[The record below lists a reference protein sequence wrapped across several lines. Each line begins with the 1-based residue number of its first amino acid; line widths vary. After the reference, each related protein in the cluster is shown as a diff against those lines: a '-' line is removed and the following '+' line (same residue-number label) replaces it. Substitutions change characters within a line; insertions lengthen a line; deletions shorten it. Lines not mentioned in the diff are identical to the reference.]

1 MRKLCIYLFV
11 LFCSFWVSTQSFAHP
26 LKNSP
31 SPKWRIAY
39 VEGGPYSEYQSTLM
53 AILKGFIQQ
62 NVIKKINLP
71 PVNSFNDC
79 KELWDW
85 AVKNTKSDSIE
96 FIPDGFYSA
105 NWDSEQR
112 TAQKEN
118 ILNRIHEK
126 NDIDILLA
134 FGTFG
139 GSDFAT
145 DEHDVPTFVLSVTD
159 YVEAK
164 IIVSPQDS
172 GRDHVH
178 ASVETGRYER
188 QLATFYDVFHFKKL
202 GIPFDDSED
211 GKATI
216 ALTQLESAAKNLGFE
231 LELCGFNTL
240 ESKDKVVDNLIFC
253 LEDLGKRTDAIYMTM
268 NTAMQRDRM
277 TDILKPVIDAG
288 LPTFSQL
295 GVDETELG
303 VLMSLSQ
310 PSFDNEGLNTVKA
323 IIETMNGKL
332 PRECEQEYSGPLGL
346 AINLKMAML
355 IGWNPP
361 FEILAAVDNIFH
373 EIRNDDK

>member
-1 MRKLCIYLFV
+1 MRKIFIYFFV
-11 LFCSFWVSTQSFAHP
+11 FLCSFCMSSQSPAHP

-39 VEGGPYSEYQSTLM
+39 VEGGPYSEYQYTFM
-53 AILKGFIQQ
+53 AILKGLVQKNI
-62 NVIKKINLP
+62 IKKVSLP
-71 PVNSFNDC
+71 SVGSFNDS

-85 AVKNTKSDSIE
+85 AVQNTKSDIIE

-105 NWDSEQR
+105 SWSSEERIQ
-112 TAQKEN
+112 QKETV
-118 ILNRIHEK
+118 LKRINEQ
-126 NDIDILLA
+126 NDIDMILA

-159 YVEAK
+159 YVQAK
-164 IIVSPQDS
+164 IIVSPKDS

-202 GIPFDDSED
+202 GVPFDDSED

-216 ALTQLESAAKNLGFE
+216 ALTQLETAAKNLGFE

-240 ESKDKVVDNLIFC
+240 ESKDKVVDNLISC
-253 LEDLGKRTDAIYMTM
+253 LQDLGKRTDAIYMTM

-277 TDILKPVIDAG
+277 TDILKPVIDVG

-310 PSFDNEGLNTVKA
+310 PSFDNEGLNTVEA
-323 IIETMNGKL
+323 MIETINGKL

>member
-1 MRKLCIYLFV
+1 MRKIFIYFFV
-11 LFCSFWVSTQSFAHP
+11 FLCSFCMSSQSPAHP

-39 VEGGPYSEYQSTLM
+39 VEGGPYSEYQYTFM
-53 AILKGFIQQ
+53 AILKGLVQKNI
-62 NVIKKINLP
+62 IKKVSLP
-71 PVNSFNDC
+71 SVGSFNDS

-85 AVKNTKSDSIE
+85 AVQNTKSDIIE

-105 NWDSEQR
+105 SWSSEERIQ
-112 TAQKEN
+112 QKETV
-118 ILNRIHEK
+118 LKRINEQ
-126 NDIDILLA
+126 NDIDMILA

-159 YVEAK
+159 YVQAK
-164 IIVSPQDS
+164 IIVSPKDS

-202 GIPFDDSED
+202 GVPFDDSED

-216 ALTQLESAAKNLGFE
+216 ALAQLETAAKNLGFE

-240 ESKDKVVDNLIFC
+240 ESKDKVVDNLISC
-253 LEDLGKRTDAIYMTM
+253 LQDLGKRTDAIYMTM

-310 PSFDNEGLNTVKA
+310 PSFDNEGLNTVEA
-323 IIETMNGKL
+323 MIETINGKL

>member
-1 MRKLCIYLFV
+1 MRKIFIYVFIL
-11 LFCSFWVSTQSFAHP
+11 LCSFCISSQSFAHP

-39 VEGGPYSEYQSTLM
+39 VEGGPYSEYQYTLM
-53 AILKGFIQQ
+53 AILKGLIQQ
-62 NVIKKINLP
+62 NIIKKVSLP
-71 PVNSFNDC
+71 PVDSFNDS
-79 KELWDW
+79 KGLWDW
-85 AVKNTKSDSIE
+85 AVQNAKSDIIE

-105 NWDSEQR
+105 NWSSEDR
-112 TAQKEN
+112 LTQKATV
-118 ILNRIHEK
+118 LKRIKEK
-126 NDIDILLA
+126 NDIDMLLA

-164 IIVSPQDS
+164 IIVSPKDS

-202 GIPFDDSED
+202 GVPFDDSED

-216 ALTQLESAAKNLGFE
+216 ALTQLETAAKKLGFE

-240 ESKDKVVDNLIFC
+240 ESKDKVVDNLISC
-253 LEDLGKRTDAIYMTM
+253 LDDLGKRTDAIYMTM

-277 TDILKPVIDAG
+277 TDILEPIINAG

-323 IIETMNGKL
+323 MIETINGKL

-373 EIRNDDK
+373 EIRNDE

>member
-1 MRKLCIYLFV
+1 MRKIFIYFFV
-11 LFCSFWVSTQSFAHP
+11 FLCSFCLSTESFAHP

-39 VEGGPYSEYQSTLM
+39 VEGGPYSEYQSTFM
-53 AILKGFIQQ
+53 AILKGFMQQ
-62 NVIKKINLP
+62 NMLKKTALP
-71 PVNSFNDC
+71 PVNSFADSREIWN
-79 KELWDW
+79 W
-85 AVKNTKSDSIE
+85 AVQNTQSDIIE

-112 TAQKEN
+112 IEQKKTV
-118 ILNRIHEK
+118 LKRINEQ
-126 NDIDILLA
+126 NDIDIILA

-145 DEHDVPTFVLSVTD
+145 DEHDVPTFVMSVTD
-159 YVEAK
+159 YVQAK

-188 QLATFYDVFHFKKL
+188 QLATFFDVFHFKKL

-216 ALTQLESAAKNLGFE
+216 ALTQLENAAKKLGFE
-231 LELCGFNTL
+231 IELCGFNTL
-240 ESKDKVVDNLIFC
+240 ESKDKVVDNLISC
-253 LEDLGKRTDAIYMTM
+253 LEDLGRRSDAIYMTM

-277 TDILKPVIDAG
+277 TDILEPVINAG

-310 PSFDNEGLNTVKA
+310 PSFDNEGLNTVNA
-323 IIETMNGKL
+323 IIETINGKL

-373 EIRNDDK
+373 EIRNDTK

>member
-1 MRKLCIYLFV
+1 MRTIFLYLFV
-11 LFCSFWVSTQSFAHP
+11 LLWSFCVSSQSFAHP

-53 AILKGFIQQ
+53 AIIKGFIQQ
-62 NVIKKINLP
+62 NIIKKVSLP
-71 PVNSFNDC
+71 PVNTFNDS

-112 TAQKEN
+112 IAQKEN
-118 ILNRIHEK
+118 VLNRIREK

-164 IIVSPQDS
+164 IIVSPHDS

-310 PSFDNEGLNTVKA
+310 PSFDNEGLNTVQA

-355 IGWNPP
+355 IGWEPP
-361 FEILAAVDNIFH
+361 F
-373 EIRNDDK
+373 